1 MKEKIS
7 VQDFCTEFK
16 SKKIQNNKITP
27 NGIDDFLAEKLEIS
41 PYISFDDKRKI
52 AKMVVETNMTEEYG
66 VKKIDSVGQF
76 VSFVIAMIAVHTNLQ
91 FDTENAI
98 GDYDLLSECGV
109 LEHILAQF
117 QKDYAECEVILKMV
131 NADTLA
137 DNHLSFIVAEFL
149 DGILDKLDGVGD
161 TIKGVVEKID
171 LDKIINL
178 GLNENEIAK
187 VKSLLNKFGK

>member
-1 MKEKIS
+1 MKEKID
-7 VQDFCTEFK
+7 VK
-16 SKKIQNNKITP
+16 SFVEEYVEKRIENTKYQPDAIEHFIQ
-27 NGIDDFLAEKLEIS
+27 EKLEIA
-41 PYISFDDKRKI
+41 PYIPFDDKRKI
-52 AKMVVETNMTEEYG
+52 AKMIVETNMTEEYG
-66 VKKIDSVGQF
+66 IKKIDSVGQF
-76 VSFVIAMIAVHTNLQ
+76 ISFVIAMIAAHTNLQ
-91 FDTENAI
+91 FNAENPT

-137 DNHLSFIVAEFL
+137 DNHLNFVIAEFL

-161 TIKGVVEKID
+161 TIKGVIEKID
-171 LDKIINL
+171 LDKMMNL

>member
-1 MKEKIS
+1 MKITVK
-7 VQDFCTEFK
+7 DFCEEFK
-16 SKKIQNNKITP
+16 NKKIQNSKITP
-27 NGIDDFLAEKLEIS
+27 TGIEDFIAEKLEIT
-41 PYISFDDKRKI
+41 PYISFNDKRRI
-52 AKMVVETNMTEEYG
+52 AKMVIETNTTEEYG
-66 VKKIDSVGQF
+66 IKKIDSVGQF
-76 VSFVIAMIAVHTNLQ
+76 ISFVIAMIAAHTSLQ
-91 FDTENAI
+91 FNTDNPT

-117 QKDYAECEVILKMV
+117 QKDYAECEVILKMI
-131 NADTLA
+131 NADVLA
-137 DNHLSFIVAEFL
+137 DNRLSFVVAEFL

-171 LDKIINL
+171 LDKITNF

>member
-1 MKEKIS
+1 MKITVKDF
-7 VQDFCTEFK
+7 VQEFID
-16 SKKIQNNKITP
+16 KKIQNNKITP
-27 NGIDDFLAEKLEIS
+27 NGIGDFIAEKLEIA
-41 PYISFDDKRKI
+41 PYIPFNDKRKI
-52 AKMVVETNMTEEYG
+52 ARMIVETNMTEEYG

-76 VSFVIAMIAVHTNLQ
+76 VSFVMAMIAAHTNLQ
-91 FDTENAI
+91 FNAENPT

-131 NADTLA
+131 STDALV
-137 DNHLSFIVAEFL
+137 DNHLSFIIAEFL

-161 TIKGVVEKID
+161 TIKGVIEKID
-171 LDKIINL
+171 LDKMMNF

-187 VKSLLNKFGK
+187 IKSLLNKFGK

>member
-1 MKEKIS
+1 MKITVKDF
-7 VQDFCTEFK
+7 VQEFID
-16 SKKIQNNKITP
+16 KKIQNNKITP
-27 NGIDDFLAEKLEIS
+27 NGIGNFITEKLEIA
-41 PYISFDDKRKI
+41 PYIPFNDKRKI
-52 AKMVVETNMTEEYG
+52 AKMIVETNMTEEYG

-76 VSFVIAMIAVHTNLQ
+76 VSFVITMIAAHTNLQ
-91 FDTENAI
+91 FNTENPT

-131 NADTLA
+131 NADALA
-137 DNHLSFIVAEFL
+137 DNHLNFVIAEFL

-161 TIKGVVEKID
+161 TIKGVIEKID
-171 LDKIINL
+171 LDKMMNF